1 MADSFMPPEKVKKIK
16 DNTAKFE
23 NFESEDVTQQP
34 GKK

>member
-23 NFESEDVTQQP
+23 NFDSDNIE
-34 GKK
+34 

>member
-23 NFESEDVTQQP
+23 NFESEHVEVAP
-34 GKK
+34 GK